1 MSVRVEAAGGRE
13 AGRPQEGVDHE
24 YRSLVWRLALPIMY
38 YIDGESFS
46 LPSELAAGLRKYGAR
61 LLLDVLKEVS
71 EMKER
76 REGKKVGVRD
86 LLMAFRDRVAE
97 NKSVEESLSI
107 GGRTL
112 EKVAKLA
119 RYLWEHGY
127 AEMYLALTRDGI
139 EFLSLSS
146 DRVYALIGEVPER
159 EGYRPPPREVILRV
173 DIELLL
179 KALEGASQPLELVVR
194 NGDVLLAGRGGGAPA
209 RYVGERDRLR
219 SPRKFLEEITAERD
233 KVVEVRLKPEFLR
246 GVKKIISGKGK
257 YGAWTLRL
265 VVAKEGGKP
274 AIYIVKEDY
283 DDGYAQRVPESLIL
297 SYRVG
302 SSVQDGAVG
311 MYTLAPVKYLE
322 TGEVVLM
329 VRQGGNCALLTR
341 GGGEALGALIAP
353 ALKPHLPTQL
363 EARYELHGGE
373 WVAAVLRE
381 MLRRAVARPADR
393 LYTFRHG
400 LYLLRGGRKVYM
412 AGLAGQALYLAELEV
427 AGAAERDPAPPPAL
441 RIYSYITLGEFDGT
455 MGALKDWGLRPYVE
469 VGSTAVSVAGH
480 IMQAE
485 RLDEQE
491 KGVLKEALRFLI
503 DAEKNSVRIP
513 LSPSDY
519 AELVSRLSPRGGNTL
534 RVVVEPD
541 GSAKLELAVSEQ
553 GEERVVWSKSL
564 RASNPPPQ
572 QVQVEAE
579 LHPGGMPFASFLRG
593 AWRAALPRAFLKV
606 ELLAGAGRAPVF
618 KLQGGGAVLYA
629 AVT

>member
-24 YRSLVWRLALPIMY
+24 YSSLVWRLTLPIMH

-71 EMKER
+71 EKKEI
-76 REGKKVGVRD
+76 REGKKVGVGD
-86 LLMAFRDRVAE
+86 LLRTFRDRVAE

-107 GGRTL
+107 GGRAL
-112 EKVAKLA
+112 EKVAELA
-119 RYLWEHGY
+119 RYLREHGY
-127 AEMYLALTRDGI
+127 AEMHLALTRDGI

-246 GVKKIISGKGK
+246 GVKRIISGKGK

-274 AIYIVKEDY
+274 AIYIVDESY
-283 DDGYAQRVPESLIL
+283 DSYAQRVPESLIL
-297 SYRVG
+297 SYHVG

-353 ALKPHLPTQL
+353 ALKPYLPTQL

-381 MLRRAVARPADR
+381 MLRRAVERPADR

-412 AGLAGQALYLAELEV
+412 AGLAGRALYLAELEA
-427 AGAAERDPAPPPAL
+427 AGAAERDPAPPPVL
-441 RIYSYITLGEFDGT
+441 RIYPNITTSRFNGT

-480 IMQAE
+480 IIHAE

-519 AELVSRLSPRGGNTL
+519 AELVSRLSPRGVNTL

-553 GEERVVWSKSL
+553 GEERVVWSRSL

-593 AWRAALPRAFLKV
+593 AWRAALPRAPLKV